1 VADGVS
7 PDPGQGR
14 HRVRPRPVA
23 QPTFYLAITSGYAV
37 AGFNSTSA
45 GIVQIVTST
54 VTAGS
59 WQHLVMTFDGTT
71 FILYRNGNSVASAAV
86 AGNIVATTA
95 VLSLGSKD
103 ASGGWYDGRLD
114 EATLYNKVLTPA
126 QALADY
132 QRGALTRP

>member
-1 VADGVS
+1 
-7 PDPGQGR
+7 
-14 HRVRPRPVA
+14 VA